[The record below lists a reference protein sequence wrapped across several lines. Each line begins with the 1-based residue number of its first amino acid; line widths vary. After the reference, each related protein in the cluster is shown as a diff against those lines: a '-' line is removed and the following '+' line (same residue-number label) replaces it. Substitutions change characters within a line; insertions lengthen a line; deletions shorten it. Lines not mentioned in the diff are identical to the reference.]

1 MFSLVFGT
9 GLYTLPV
16 AQVAMSVIM
25 GYTDNGIFRFSK
37 KVPFQMCLIHDNW
50 QWHRLGECSWGRRH
64 LALYGA
70 PQVYEPMRAFPYQPE
85 VTQWPHISSLILPP
99 WLDTE
104 ESWYSS
110 CGTLYSKSPRLNS
123 IIMVKWA
130 KNIFWVEC
138 GNNLVSITYCT
149 TSLIS

>member
-1 MFSLVFGT
+1 
-9 GLYTLPV
+9 
-16 AQVAMSVIM
+16 
-25 GYTDNGIFRFSK
+25 
-37 KVPFQMCLIHDNW
+37 MCLIHDNW

-149 TSLIS
+149 TSLISYTFLVIMWKLWLEYFWLDIPPPKTSNSVLLCI